1 MKKRQNYMIFW
12 TLMFIG
18 ALLILSRIGYSDGD
32 DVFFYKNSRSMGF
45 FEYLGWRYETWVGRM
60 AGEAMV
66 YLAFRYNIWFWRIV
80 NALMLVLL
88 PLGLIRLAEKA
99 ARLPE
104 GGIGRWYG
112 RTSVNREAA
121 RGELSAAVTAVM
133 GYFLMAAT
141 TLGYAAVWMNGS
153 IFYTWSFTCGIWA
166 MMPLA
171 DLVFDTGKFRR
182 RQLFY
187 SIPCAVLASMSIE
200 QMAAVLLAFEV
211 LGTLFLFW
219 KERKVPWELA
229 LQTAV
234 TLAAFGVLFLAPGN
248 ELRVASEVT
257 NWMPQYNDLT
267 VGEHLFITVQWL
279 LSSFANEN
287 KLFLCALWI
296 LGILLLLQ
304 RKDKKKQDIAWIA
317 AAGIFTAAALL
328 PLAGVTVLSDVGMN
342 IGDIMFPVEQVPMVS
357 DLTGQNVAALLWQ
370 TAALLFTFAYLWKVS
385 GFQVTLLLA
394 YLAGIASEAILYCS
408 PTMYASGA
416 RVYYL
421 TDLLYLFVIL
431 TLSLELRDKRWRRG
445 YSAGMVCAGVLH
457 FVFQLRTFAMW
468 LW

>member
-1 MKKRQNYMIFW
+1 MEKKQKSRLFW

-32 DVFFYKNSRSMGF
+32 DVFFYQNSRSMGF

-66 YLAFRYNIWFWRIV
+66 YLVFRHNIWFWRIV

-88 PLGLIRLAEKA
+88 PMGLIRLAEKA

-104 GGIGRWYG
+104 GGITRWYE
-112 RTSVNREAA
+112 RIPVNREA
-121 RGELSAAVTAVM
+121 GFEFSVAVAAVM

-153 IFYTWSFTCGIWA
+153 IFYTWSFTCGTWA

-171 DLVFDTGKFRR
+171 DLVFHTGKFRR

-187 SIPCAVLASMSIE
+187 SIPCAIIASMSIE

-211 LGTLFLFW
+211 LGVLFLFW
-219 KERKVPWELA
+219 KERKIPWELL

-287 KLFLCALWI
+287 KLFLCAIWVMGL
-296 LGILLLLQ
+296 LLLLQ
-304 RKDKKKQDIAWIA
+304 QEDKKGQDFVWMA

-328 PLAGVTVLSDVGMN
+328 PFAGVTVLSDMGMD
-342 IGDIMFPVEQVPMVS
+342 IGDIMLPVEQVPVVS
-357 DLTGQNVAALLWQ
+357 DLTGQNVAALVWW
-370 TAALLFTFAYLWKVS
+370 TAAVLFTFGYLWKVS

-431 TLSLELRDKRWRRG
+431 TLSLELRDRRWRIG
-445 YSAGMVCAGVLH
+445 YSAGLVCAGAVH
-457 FVFQLRTFAMW
+457 FVFQLRIFAMW

>member
-1 MKKRQNYMIFW
+1 MEKKQKSRLFW

-32 DVFFYKNSRSMGF
+32 DVFFYQNSRSMGF

-66 YLAFRYNIWFWRIV
+66 YLVFRHNIWFWRIV

-88 PLGLIRLAEKA
+88 PMGLIRLAEKA

-104 GGIGRWYG
+104 GGITRWYE
-112 RTSVNREAA
+112 RIPVNREA
-121 RGELSAAVTAVM
+121 GFEFSVAVAAVM

-153 IFYTWSFTCGIWA
+153 IFYTWSFTCGTWA

-171 DLVFDTGKFRR
+171 DLVFHTGKFRR

-187 SIPCAVLASMSIE
+187 SIPCAIIASMSIE

-211 LGTLFLFW
+211 LGVLFLFW
-219 KERKVPWELA
+219 KERKIPWGLL
-229 LQTAV
+229 LQTGV
-234 TLAAFGVLFLAPGN
+234 TMAAFGVLFLAPGN

-257 NWMPQYNDLT
+257 NWMPRYNDLT

-287 KLFLCALWI
+287 KLFLCAIWVMGL
-296 LGILLLLQ
+296 LLLLQ
-304 RKDKKKQDIAWIA
+304 QKDKKGQDFVWMA

-328 PLAGVTVLSDVGMN
+328 PFAGVTVLSDMGMD
-342 IGDIMFPVEQVPMVS
+342 IGDIMLPVEQVPVVS
-357 DLTGQNVAALLWQ
+357 DLTGQNVVALVWW
-370 TAALLFTFAYLWKVS
+370 TAAALFTFGYLWKVS

-431 TLSLELRDKRWRRG
+431 TLSLELRDRRWRIG
-445 YSAGMVCAGVLH
+445 YSAGLVCAGAVH
-457 FVFQLRTFAMW
+457 FVFQLRIFAMW

>member
-1 MKKRQNYMIFW
+1 MKKTQKCMLFW

-18 ALLILSRIGYSDGD
+18 ALLVLSRIGYSDGD
-32 DVFFYKNSRSMGF
+32 DVFFYQNTRSRGF
-45 FEYLGWRYETWVGRM
+45 FEYLSWRYETWVGRM

-66 YLAFRYNIWFWRIV
+66 YLVFRHNIWLWRIV

-88 PLGLIRLAEKA
+88 PIGLIRLAEKA

-104 GGIGRWYG
+104 GGIVRWYE
-112 RTSVNREAA
+112 RIPVKREAGFA
-121 RGELSAAVTAVM
+121 LSTAVTAVM

-171 DLVFDTGKFRR
+171 DLVFQTGKFRR

-187 SIPCAVLASMSIE
+187 SVPCAVIASMSIE
-200 QMAAVLLAFEV
+200 QMAAVLLVFEV
-211 LGTLFLFW
+211 LGALFLFW
-219 KERKVPWELA
+219 KERKIPWELL

-234 TLAAFGVLFLAPGN
+234 TAAAFCVLFLAPGN

-267 VGEHLFITVQWL
+267 TGEHLFITVQWL

-287 KLFLCALWI
+287 KLFLCALWVM
-296 LGILLLLQ
+296 GILLLLQ
-304 RKDKKKQDIAWIA
+304 QKEKKKQDFLWIA

-328 PLAGVTVLSDVGMN
+328 PFAGVTVLSDMGMD
-342 IGDIMFPVEQVPMVS
+342 IGDIMLPVEQVPVVS
-357 DLTGQNVAALLWQ
+357 DLTGQNVMAMLWW
-370 TAALLFTFAYLWKVS
+370 TAALLFTFGYLWKVS

-421 TDLLYLFVIL
+421 TDLLYLFIIL
-431 TLSLELRDKRWRRG
+431 TLSLELHEKRWRIG
-445 YSAGMVCAGVLH
+445 YSAGMVCAGAVH
-457 FVFQLRTFAMW
+457 FVFQLHTFAMW

>member
-1 MKKRQNYMIFW
+1 MKKKQKYMIFW

-32 DVFFYKNSRSMGF
+32 DVFFYQNSRSMGF

-66 YLAFRYNIWFWRIV
+66 YLAFRHNIWFWRII

-88 PLGLIRLAEKA
+88 PMGLIRLAEKA

-104 GGIGRWYG
+104 GGIARWYD
-112 RTSVNREAA
+112 RTPVSRETA
-121 RGELSAAVTAVM
+121 GFELSAAVTAVM

-187 SIPCAVLASMSIE
+187 AVPCAVIASMSIE
-200 QMAAVLLAFEV
+200 QMGAVLLAFEV
-211 LGTLFLFW
+211 LGALFLFW
-219 KERKVPWELA
+219 KDRKVPWELL

-234 TLAAFGVLFLAPGN
+234 TLFTFGVLFLAPGN

-287 KLFLCALWI
+287 KLFLCAIWVM
-296 LGILLLLQ
+296 GILLLLQ
-304 RKDKKKQDIAWIA
+304 RKDKKWQDFIWIA

-328 PLAGVTVLSDVGMN
+328 PFAGVTVLSDMGMN
-342 IGDIMFPVEQVPMVS
+342 IGDIMLPVEQVPAVS
-357 DLTGQNVAALLWQ
+357 DLTGQNVAALLWW
-370 TAALLFTFAYLWKVS
+370 TAALVFTFAYLWKVS

-431 TLSLELRDKRWRRG
+431 TLSFELRDKRWRKG
-445 YSAGMVCAGVLH
+445 YSIGMVCIGILH

>member
-1 MKKRQNYMIFW
+1 MEKKQKSRLFW

-32 DVFFYKNSRSMGF
+32 DVFFYQNSRSMGF

-66 YLAFRYNIWFWRIV
+66 YLVFRHNIWFWRIV

-88 PLGLIRLAEKA
+88 PMGLIRLAEKA

-104 GGIGRWYG
+104 GGITRWYE
-112 RTSVNREAA
+112 RIPVNREA
-121 RGELSAAVTAVM
+121 GFEFSVAVAAVM

-153 IFYTWSFTCGIWA
+153 IFYTWSFTCGTWA

-171 DLVFDTGKFRR
+171 DLVFHTGKFRR

-187 SIPCAVLASMSIE
+187 SIPCAIIASMSIE

-211 LGTLFLFW
+211 LGVLFLFW
-219 KERKVPWELA
+219 KERKIPWELL

-287 KLFLCALWI
+287 KLFLCAIWVMGL
-296 LGILLLLQ
+296 LLLLQ
-304 RKDKKKQDIAWIA
+304 QEDKKGQDFVWMA

-328 PLAGVTVLSDVGMN
+328 PFAGVTVLSDMGMD
-342 IGDIMFPVEQVPMVS
+342 IGDIMLPVEQAPAVS
-357 DLTGQNVAALLWQ
+357 DLTGQNVAALIWW
-370 TAALLFTFAYLWKVS
+370 TAAVLFTFGYLWKVS

-431 TLSLELRDKRWRRG
+431 TLSLELRDRRWRIG
-445 YSAGMVCAGVLH
+445 YSAGLVCAGAVH
-457 FVFQLRTFAMW
+457 FVFQLRIFAMW